1 MSFLKKRL
9 RSNSSEDRVVI
20 IQKQSVAVG
29 RFTYGIEDIKIKQWG
44 EGAKSRIGSFC
55 SLGSGITF
63 FLGGNHRSDWVST
76 YPFGHIFQKQL
87 SGKPNV
93 GHPYSNG
100 DITLGHD
107 VWVGHGV
114 TFMSGVEIGSGAVI
128 AANSHVTQS
137 VGPYEVVG
145 GNPAKKIKN
154 RFDRETV
161 DLLLA
166 LQWWTLP
173 VEQINALVPLL
184 TASPCTEK
192 LKDTLKK
199 YLASN

>member
-1 MSFLKKRL
+1 MNFLKKRF
-9 RSNSSEDRVVI
+9 SSSVSEDRVVI
-20 IQKQSVAVG
+20 IQKQSVVVG
-29 RFTYGIEDIKIKQWG
+29 RFTYGLEDIKIKQWG
-44 EGAKSRIGSFC
+44 EGAKLRIGSFC

-76 YPFGHIFQKQL
+76 YPFGHIFQKHL

-137 VGPYEVVG
+137 VGPYEIFG
-145 GNPAKKIKN
+145 GNPAKKIKD
-154 RFDRETV
+154 RFDSETA
-161 DLLLA
+161 DLLLE

-173 VEQINALVPLL
+173 VEQINALTPLL
-184 TASPCTEK
+184 TSCPSKEN
-192 LKDTLKK
+192 LKK
-199 YLASN
+199 YLSSI

>member
-1 MSFLKKRL
+1 
-9 RSNSSEDRVVI
+9 
-20 IQKQSVAVG
+20 
-29 RFTYGIEDIKIKQWG
+29 
-44 EGAKSRIGSFC
+44 
-55 SLGSGITF
+55 
-63 FLGGNHRSDWVST
+63 
-76 YPFGHIFQKQL
+76 
-87 SGKPNV
+87 
-93 GHPYSNG
+93 
-100 DITLGHD
+100 
-107 VWVGHGV
+107 
-114 TFMSGVEIGSGAVI
+114 MSGVEIGSGAVI

>member
-1 MSFLKKRL
+1 MNFLKKRFS
-9 RSNSSEDRVVI
+9 SNGSEDRVVI
-20 IQKQSVAVG
+20 IQKQSVVVG
-29 RFTYGIEDIKIKQWG
+29 RFTYGVEDIKIKQWG
-44 EGAKSRIGSFC
+44 EGAKLRIGSFC

-87 SGKPNV
+87 SGKPNI

-128 AANSHVTQS
+128 AANSHVTGS
-137 VGPYEVVG
+137 VGPYEIFG
-145 GNPAKKIKN
+145 GNPAKKIKD
-154 RFDRETV
+154 RFDRETA
-161 DLLLA
+161 DLLLE

-173 VEQINALVPLL
+173 LEQINALTPLL
-184 TASPCTEK
+184 TSCPSKEN
-192 LKDTLKK
+192 LKK
-199 YLASN
+199 YLSSI

>member
-1 MSFLKKRL
+1 MT
-9 RSNSSEDRVVI
+9 EDRVVI
-20 IQKQSVAVG
+20 IQKQSVVVG
-29 RFTYGIEDIKIKQWG
+29 RFTYGIEDIRIKQWG
-44 EGAKSRIGSFC
+44 EGAKLRIGSFC
-55 SLGSGITF
+55 SLSSEITF

-76 YPFGHIFQKQL
+76 YPFGHVFQETL
-87 SGKPNV
+87 SGKPNI